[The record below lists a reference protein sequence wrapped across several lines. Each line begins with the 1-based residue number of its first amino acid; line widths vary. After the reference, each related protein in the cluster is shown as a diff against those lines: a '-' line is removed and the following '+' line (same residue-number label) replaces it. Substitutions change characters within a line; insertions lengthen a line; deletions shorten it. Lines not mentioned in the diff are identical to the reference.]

1 MCLYPHSS
9 MMLRIS
15 IINPPS
21 VDCVVDM
28 LKKLDKDKEFSAF
41 GNVGVDLSIY
51 RTKETSSDWVE
62 LKDKVLNDGMLGKV
76 KGKKSGKFNLSI
88 KNKCLTYPEIIKDIS
103 REQHIIVIFDPNE
116 KEVGVA
122 KNSRNIHI
130 HPLCVPK
137 VYEYNKMR
145 GDVKI
150 RAANEGGIFADYA
163 SIVERLYDQPS
174 ALGHRNVFEK
184 SPLQKETYTSLL
196 EKADWLMILLL
207 KTLIMKCWFTTTSMA
222 ITRPKR

>member
-62 LKDKVLNDGMLGKV
+62 LKDKVLNDGMLGKYR
-76 KGKKSGKFNLSI
+76 GKRSLNFKLRIIDQKRNYSKKNYRIRFN
-88 KNKCLTYPEIIKDIS
+88 
-103 REQHIIVIFDPNE
+103 R
-116 KEVGVA
+116 
-122 KNSRNIHI
+122 
-130 HPLCVPK
+130 
-137 VYEYNKMR
+137 M
-145 GDVKI
+145 
-150 RAANEGGIFADYA
+150 
-163 SIVERLYDQPS
+163 
-174 ALGHRNVFEK
+174 
-184 SPLQKETYTSLL
+184 
-196 EKADWLMILLL
+196 
-207 KTLIMKCWFTTTSMA
+207 
-222 ITRPKR
+222 